1 MDSPPGLVADEQG
14 ACAFLIKNDMDNDV
28 CVHTDTLRRRFKMA
42 VTASMVKEL
51 REKTGAGMMDCK
63 KALTETGGDMEKAI
77 DFLREKGIASAAKKA
92 DRVAAEG
99 LTLVKSEGNK
109 AVIVEVNSETD
120 FVAKNENFQNLVNDL
135 ASHILAT
142 SPASVEEVLEQ
153 PFGNEGQTVQEY
165 INASISKIGEKLSL
179 RRFEIVEKE
188 EGDVFGEYLH
198 MGGRIGV
205 LTVIGDSTD
214 SELAKDVAMHIAAIN
229 PTYVSRDEVS
239 QDEVEREREVL
250 KQQALN
256 EGKPENIVEKMV
268 EGRLSKYFEQ
278 VCLLDQPF
286 VKDGDQKVGKYV
298 QAKGAKV
305 KSFIRYEVGEGM
317 EKREDNFAEEVMSQV
332 KK

>member
-1 MDSPPGLVADEQG
+1 
-14 ACAFLIKNDMDNDV
+14 
-28 CVHTDTLRRRFKMA
+28 MA

-63 KALTETGGDMEKAI
+63 KALTEVDGDMEKAI
-77 DFLREKGIASAAKKA
+77 DLLREKGIAKAAKKA

-99 LTLVKSEGNK
+99 LTVVKAQGNK

-120 FVAKNENFQNLVNDL
+120 FVAKNENFQKLVQDL
-135 ASHILAT
+135 AEHVLT
-142 SPASVEEVLEQ
+142 QTPASVEEAMGQ
-153 PFGNEGQTVQEY
+153 PFKGEGETVQEF
-165 INASISKIGEKLSL
+165 INSSIAKIGEKISL
-179 RRFEIVEKE
+179 RRFELVEKTDA
-188 EGDVFGEYLH
+188 DVFGEYLH

-205 LTVIGDSTD
+205 LSVVENSTD
-214 SELAKDVAMHIAAIN
+214 AELAKDIAMHVAAIN
-229 PTYVSRDEVS
+229 PTYVSRDEVA
-239 QDEVEREREVL
+239 QEEVEREREVL

-298 QAKGAKV
+298 KNKGASV

>member
-1 MDSPPGLVADEQG
+1 
-14 ACAFLIKNDMDNDV
+14 
-28 CVHTDTLRRRFKMA
+28 MA

-63 KALTETGGDMEKAI
+63 KALTETNGDMDKAV

-99 LTLVKSEGNK
+99 LALVKSEGNK

-120 FVAKNENFQNLVNDL
+120 FVAKNENFQKLVGDL
-135 ASHILAT
+135 ASHLISN
-142 SPASVEEVLEQ
+142 SPASVEEALEQ
-153 PFGNEGQTVQEY
+153 PFADGQSVQEY
-165 INASISKIGEKLSL
+165 INASIAKIGEKISL
-179 RRFEIVEKE
+179 RRFEVVEKE
-188 EGDVFGEYLH
+188 DGDVFGEYLH

-205 LTVIGDSTD
+205 LSVVGGSTD
-214 SELAKDVAMHIAAIN
+214 AELAKDIAMHVAAIN

-239 QDEVEREREVL
+239 QEEVEREREVL
-250 KQQALN
+250 TQQALN
-256 EGKPENIVEKMV
+256 EGKPANIVEKMV

-286 VKDGDQKVGKYV
+286 VKDGDQKVGKFV
-298 QAKGAKV
+298 QNKGASV

-317 EKREDNFAEEVMSQV
+317 EKREENFAEEVMSQV

>member
-1 MDSPPGLVADEQG
+1 
-14 ACAFLIKNDMDNDV
+14 
-28 CVHTDTLRRRFKMA
+28 MA

-63 KALTETGGDMEKAI
+63 KALTETNGDMEKAV

-99 LTLVKSEGNK
+99 LALVKSEGNK

-120 FVAKNENFQNLVNDL
+120 FVAKNENFQNLVGEL
-135 ASHILAT
+135 ASHILAN
-142 SPASVEEVLEQ
+142 SPASVEEALSQ
-153 PFGNEGQTVQEY
+153 SMNGQTVQEY
-165 INASISKIGEKLSL
+165 INSSIAKIGEKISL
-179 RRFEIVEKE
+179 RRFEVVEKE
-188 EGDVFGEYLH
+188 DGDVFGEYLH

-205 LTVIGDSTD
+205 LTVVGGSSDE
-214 SELAKDVAMHIAAIN
+214 ELAKDVAMHVAAIN

-239 QDEVEREREVL
+239 PEEVEREREVL
-250 KQQALN
+250 TQQALN
-256 EGKPENIVEKMV
+256 EGKPENIVAKMV
-268 EGRLSKYFEQ
+268 EGRLSKFFEQ

-298 QAKGAKV
+298 QNKGASV
-305 KSFIRYEVGEGM
+305 KSFIRYEVGEGI

>member
-1 MDSPPGLVADEQG
+1 
-14 ACAFLIKNDMDNDV
+14 
-28 CVHTDTLRRRFKMA
+28 MA

-63 KALTETGGDMEKAI
+63 KALTEVEGDMEKAI
-77 DFLREKGIASAAKKA
+77 DLLREKGIAKAAKKA

-99 LTLVKSEGNK
+99 LTVVKAQGNK

-120 FVAKNENFQNLVNDL
+120 FVAKNENFQKLVQDL
-135 ASHILAT
+135 AEHVLT
-142 SPASVEEVLEQ
+142 QTPASVEEAMGQ
-153 PFGNEGQTVQEY
+153 PFKGEGETVHEF
-165 INASISKIGEKLSL
+165 INSSIAKIGEKISL
-179 RRFEIVEKE
+179 RRFELVEKTDA
-188 EGDVFGEYLH
+188 DVFGEYLH

-205 LTVIGDSTD
+205 LSVVENSTD
-214 SELAKDVAMHIAAIN
+214 AELAKDIAMHVAAIN
-229 PTYVSRDEVS
+229 PTYVSRDEVA
-239 QDEVEREREVL
+239 QEEVEREREVL

-298 QAKGAKV
+298 KNKGASV